1 MQFGLAE
8 MSDRLGRGVFLGI
21 LRGDSVAKLISTSA
35 FGHGFLRN
43 LSISRKF
50 LVVFAVL
57 MVSLAVV
64 ASISITGM
72 RTISGTFDSAAD
84 TYAASKLAA
93 RIETNVSRVIAAQNQ
108 YLRMSGDAQAQA
120 VTIGIDEMKKNVASL
135 SELTKGTDVAEK
147 VAKIAGIVDEYATTF
162 DGMRAAR
169 EGHKAAVDEAAKRS
183 ESLSAAFAAL
193 AEGAAQ
199 GGTLSLIKKAVTAYG
214 TFSRLNGGVARYA
227 ASMSAGDGSAAGND
241 LGTLQAQIAEL
252 KTYAILGNVGVQYQK
267 VGEELDAF
275 KKAFQAIAAATGALN
290 ESRRNLAKGDGNITV
305 ESVALSD
312 SFSKSFD
319 AAKNDLQSAIGKAM
333 NMQMVLA
340 FAVAVVAGALIWVI
354 SRSVAGPIGTLTD
367 AMARLAKRD
376 WSVTVKGLSR
386 KDEIGRMAG
395 TLQVFKESGQSAD
408 QMQAEMEAE
417 RARTAEEQRAE
428 MLAFADRF
436 EKAIGAVVQ
445 RVGNSAREMAG
456 LSEQLADG
464 VERTKQRSASA
475 ADASQGAATN
485 VQTVAA
491 AVEELTTTVQEISR
505 QVVESHNATTEAV
518 TVAGQADT
526 EVGQLSEAA
535 ARIGDVTKL
544 INDIAEQ
551 TNLLA
556 LNATIEAA
564 RAGDAGKGF
573 AVVAAEVKNLAQQ
586 TSRATEQITSQIAA
600 IQSSTQTTVG
610 AIRGVGAT
618 IRKVNEISQAVAA
631 AIEQQD
637 AATQEIARNTQQAF
651 TGTQQVAGD
660 IAEVTNVAADSG
672 AAAERTRES
681 AGELAREAEELS
693 QELAA
698 FLAKVR
704 AA

>member
-1 MQFGLAE
+1 
-8 MSDRLGRGVFLGI
+8 
-21 LRGDSVAKLISTSA
+21 
-35 FGHGFLRN
+35 
-43 LSISRKF
+43 
-50 LVVFAVL
+50 
-57 MVSLAVV
+57 MVSLAAV
-64 ASISITGM
+64 AMISMTGV
-72 RTISGTFDSAAD
+72 REILGTFDRAAAA
-84 TYAASKLAA
+84 YSASKLASQMEA
-93 RIETNVSRVIAAQNQ
+93 IVSRVVAAENA
-108 YLRMSGDAQAQA
+108 YLRMGGNTQAEA
-120 VTIGIDEMKKNVASL
+120 VTIGIEEMQKTTAAL
-135 SELTKGTDVAEK
+135 AEATKGTPEAEK
-147 VAKIAGIVDEYATTF
+147 VGTLAGIVETYAKTF
-162 DGMRAAR
+162 DAMHKAR
-169 EGHKAAVDEAAKRS
+169 EAHAAAAADAATKAEG
-183 ESLSAAFAAL
+183 LSAAFAAM

-199 GGTLSLIKKAVTAYG
+199 GGTLSLIRKSVAAYG
-214 TFSRLNGGVARYA
+214 TFSRLNVAVTRYSW
-227 ASMSAGDGSAAGND
+227 SMSAVDSTPAGYEIE
-241 LGTLQAQIAEL
+241 LLEKQIAEI
-252 KTYAILGNVGVQYQK
+252 KTYAVLGNVGQQYQA
-267 VGEELDAF
+267 VVTELEAF
-275 KKAFQAIAAATGALN
+275 KQAFQAIAEATTALN
-290 ESRRNLAKGDGNITV
+290 VSRRDLARKDGSILT

-312 SFSKSFD
+312 AFAKNFD
-319 AAKNDLQSAIGKAM
+319 AAKDALQDAIDGAM
-333 NMQMVLA
+333 NMLMMLGLV
-340 FAVAVVAGALIWVI
+340 VAVVAGALIWLI
-354 SRSVAGPIGTLTD
+354 SRSVAGPAGVLTE
-367 AMARLAKRD
+367 AMTRLAKRD
-376 WSVTVKGLSR
+376 WSAMVEGLDR

-395 TLQVFKESGQSAD
+395 ALQIFKESGQAAD
-408 QMQAEMEAE
+408 HMQAEMEAE
-417 RARTAEEQRAE
+417 RARAAEEQRAE

-445 RVGNSAREMAG
+445 RVGNSAREMAD

-475 ADASQGAATN
+475 AEASQGAATN

-505 QVVESHNATTEAV
+505 QVVESHNRTTEAV
-518 TVAGQADT
+518 SVAGQADA
-526 EVGQLSEAA
+526 EVSQLSDAA
-535 ARIGDVTKL
+535 ARIGDVTKM
-544 INDIAEQ
+544 ITEIAEQ

-586 TSRATEQITSQIAA
+586 TSRATEQITSQIVA
-600 IQSSTQTTVG
+600 IQTSTQTTVN

-651 TGTQQVAGD
+651 GGTQRVAGD

-672 AAAERTRES
+672 TAAERTRES

-693 QELAA
+693 TELAA

>member
-1 MQFGLAE
+1 M
-8 MSDRLGRGVFLGI
+8 
-21 LRGDSVAKLISTSA
+21 AKLASSSS

-43 LSISRKF
+43 VSISRKF

-57 MVSLAVV
+57 MVSLAAVGL
-64 ASISITGM
+64 ISMNGM
-72 RTISGTFDSAAD
+72 RIIFSTFERATEAYS
-84 TYAASKLAA
+84 ASKLAA
-93 RIETNVSRVIAAQNQ
+93 QIESTVSRVIAAQNQ
-108 YLRMSGDAQAQA
+108 YLRMGGDAQAQA
-120 VTIGIDEMKKNVASL
+120 VTIGIGEMRKSVASL
-135 SELTKGTDVAEK
+135 GELTQGSPVAENVTK
-147 VAKIAGIVDEYATTF
+147 LAGIMDQYAKTF
-162 DGMRAAR
+162 EGLRQAR
-169 EGHKAAVDEAAKRS
+169 EAHKVVAEEATKKA
-183 ESLSAAFAAL
+183 ETLSAAFAAL

-199 GGTLSLIKKAVTAYG
+199 GGTLSLIRKTVAAYG
-214 TFSRLNGGVARYA
+214 TFARLNGEMARYA

-241 LGTLQAQIAEL
+241 LGSLQAQIGEL
-252 KTYAILGNVGVQYQK
+252 KTYAVLGNVGTQYQG
-267 VGEELDAF
+267 VVAEIDEF
-275 KKAFQAIAAATGALN
+275 KKTFQAIATATAALN
-290 ESRRNLAKGDGNITV
+290 EGRRNLARLDGSTLT
-305 ESVALSD
+305 ESVALSG
-312 SFSKSFD
+312 SFAKAFD
-319 AAKNDLQSAIGKAM
+319 ATKKELEGAIDEAM
-333 NMQMVLA
+333 KMLMVLA
-340 FAVAVVAGALIWVI
+340 FAVAVVAGSLIWVI
-354 SRSVAGPIGTLTD
+354 SRSVSGPIGTLTD

-386 KDEIGRMAG
+386 KDEIGRMAVA
-395 TLQVFKESGQSAD
+395 LQVFKESGQSAD
-408 QMQAEMEAE
+408 QMQVEMEAE
-417 RARTAEEQRAE
+417 RGRVAEEQRAE
-428 MLAFADRF
+428 MLDFADRF

-445 RVGNSAREMAG
+445 RVGNSAREMAA
-456 LSEQLADG
+456 LSEQLAEG

-505 QVVESHNATTEAV
+505 QVTDSHNATTEAV

-526 EVGQLSEAA
+526 EVSQLSEAA

-610 AIRGVGAT
+610 AIRGVGNT
-618 IRKVNEISQAVAA
+618 IRKVKEISQAVAA

-660 IAEVTNVAADSG
+660 IAEVTNVASASG
-672 AAAERTRES
+672 SAAEKTRES
-681 AGELAREAEELS
+681 AGDLAREAEELS
-693 QELAA
+693 SELAA

>member
-1 MQFGLAE
+1 M
-8 MSDRLGRGVFLGI
+8 
-21 LRGDSVAKLISTSA
+21 
-35 FGHGFLRN
+35 
-43 LSISRKF
+43 
-50 LVVFAVL
+50 
-57 MVSLAVV
+57 
-64 ASISITGM
+64 
-72 RTISGTFDSAAD
+72 
-84 TYAASKLAA
+84 
-93 RIETNVSRVIAAQNQ
+93 
-108 YLRMSGDAQAQA
+108 
-120 VTIGIDEMKKNVASL
+120 
-135 SELTKGTDVAEK
+135 
-147 VAKIAGIVDEYATTF
+147 
-162 DGMRAAR
+162 
-169 EGHKAAVDEAAKRS
+169 
-183 ESLSAAFAAL
+183 
-193 AEGAAQ
+193 
-199 GGTLSLIKKAVTAYG
+199 
-214 TFSRLNGGVARYA
+214 
-227 ASMSAGDGSAAGND
+227 
-241 LGTLQAQIAEL
+241 
-252 KTYAILGNVGVQYQK
+252 
-267 VGEELDAF
+267 
-275 KKAFQAIAAATGALN
+275 
-290 ESRRNLAKGDGNITV
+290 
-305 ESVALSD
+305 
-312 SFSKSFD
+312 
-319 AAKNDLQSAIGKAM
+319 
-333 NMQMVLA
+333 
-340 FAVAVVAGALIWVI
+340 VAGTLIWVI

-417 RARTAEEQRAE
+417 RGRVAEEQRAE

-518 TVAGQADT
+518 NVAGQADS
-526 EVGQLSEAA
+526 EVSQLSDAA
-535 ARIGDVTKL
+535 ARIGDVTKM
-544 INDIAEQ
+544 ITEIAEQ

-586 TSRATEQITSQIAA
+586 TSRATEQITSQISA
-600 IQSSTQTTVG
+600 IQASTRTTVG

-651 TGTQQVAGD
+651 SGTQRWRATSPRSPTSPPTAAPPRRRPARAPATSRAKPRSSAASSRPSSPRCGRPSAARPRVPGPQSTKSDAASAALVTVAN
-660 IAEVTNVAADSG
+660 VT
-672 AAAERTRES
+672 R
-681 AGELAREAEELS
+681 LS
-693 QELAA
+693 PPPL
-698 FLAKVR
+698 LSN
-704 AA
+704 

>member
-1 MQFGLAE
+1 M
-8 MSDRLGRGVFLGI
+8 
-21 LRGDSVAKLISTSA
+21 AKLVSNSA

-43 LSISRKF
+43 LGISRKF

-57 MVSLAVV
+57 MASLAAV

-84 TYAASKLAA
+84 AYAASKLAA

-108 YLRMSGDAQAQA
+108 YLRMSGDAEAQA
-120 VTIGIDEMKKNVASL
+120 VTSGIDEMKKNVADL
-135 SELTKGTDVAEK
+135 SELTQGTEVADK
-147 VAKIAGIVDEYATTF
+147 VAKIAGIVDEYAKDF
-162 DGMRAAR
+162 AGMRMAR

-199 GGTLSLIKKAVTAYG
+199 GGTLSLIRKAVAAYG
-214 TFSRLNGGVARYA
+214 TFSRLNVEITRYSW
-227 ASMSAGDGSAAGND
+227 SMSAVDSTPAGYD
-241 LGTLQAQIAEL
+241 LELLEKQIGEI
-252 KTYAILGNVGVQYQK
+252 KTYAVLGNVGHQYQA
-267 VGEELDAF
+267 VAAQLDAF
-275 KKAFQAIAAATGALN
+275 KEAFQSIGEATTKLN
-290 ESRRNLAKGDGNITV
+290 VSRRDLARMDGSILT

-312 SFSKSFD
+312 AFAKTFD
-319 AAKNDLQSAIGKAM
+319 AAKNDLESAIGKAM
-333 NMQMVLA
+333 NMLMVLA
-340 FAVAVVAGALIWVI
+340 FAVAMVAGTLIWVI

-395 TLQVFKESGQSAD
+395 ALQVFKETGQAAD
-408 QMQAEMEAE
+408 QMQADMEAE
-417 RARTAEEQRAE
+417 RARSAEEQRAE

-445 RVGNSAREMAG
+445 RVGNSAREMAD

-505 QVVESHNATTEAV
+505 QVVESHDATTEAV

-586 TSRATEQITSQIAA
+586 TSRAT
-600 IQSSTQTTVG
+600 
-610 AIRGVGAT
+610 
-618 IRKVNEISQAVAA
+618 
-631 AIEQQD
+631 
-637 AATQEIARNTQQAF
+637 
-651 TGTQQVAGD
+651 
-660 IAEVTNVAADSG
+660 
-672 AAAERTRES
+672 
-681 AGELAREAEELS
+681 
-693 QELAA
+693 
-698 FLAKVR
+698 
-704 AA
+704 

>member
-1 MQFGLAE
+1 MGIV
-8 MSDRLGRGVFLGI
+8 RGI
-21 LRGDSVAKLISTSA
+21 SVTKLTSTST

-57 MVSLAVV
+57 MVSLAAV
-64 ASISITGM
+64 AAISITGM

-84 TYAASKLAA
+84 AYLASKLAA

-135 SELTKGTDVAEK
+135 TELTQGTEVAAK
-147 VAKIAGIVDEYATTF
+147 VAKIGGIVDEYAKTF
-162 DGMRAAR
+162 DGMRTAR

-199 GGTLSLIKKAVTAYG
+199 GGTLSLIKKTVTAYG
-214 TFSRLNGGVARYA
+214 TFSRLNGEVARYA
-227 ASMSAGDGSAAGND
+227 ASMSAGNGSAAGND

-252 KTYAILGNVGVQYQK
+252 KTYAILGNVGAQYQK
-267 VGEELDAF
+267 VGEELEAF
-275 KKAFQAIAAATGALN
+275 KTAFKAIAAATGALN

-319 AAKNDLQSAIGKAM
+319 AAKNDLESAIGKAM
-333 NMQMVLA
+333 SMLMVLA
-340 FAVAVVAGALIWVI
+340 FAVAVVAGSLIWVI

-376 WSVTVKGLSR
+376 WSVVVKGLSR

-408 QMQAEMEAE
+408 QMQAEMETE
-417 RARTAEEQRAE
+417 RGRVAEEQRAE

-518 TVAGQADT
+518 GVAGQADA
-526 EVGQLSEAA
+526 EVSQLSDAA
-535 ARIGDVTKL
+535 AKIGDVTKM
-544 INDIAEQ
+544 ITEIAEQ

-600 IQSSTQTTVG
+600 IQSSTRTTVG

-672 AAAERTRES
+672 AAAEKTRES
-681 AGELAREAEELS
+681 AGDLAREAEELS
-693 QELAA
+693 SELAA

>member
-1 MQFGLAE
+1 MMQSAGPRRF
-8 MSDRLGRGVFLGI
+8 VGI
-21 LRGDSVAKLISTSA
+21 RRGDSVAKLISNTA

-43 LSISRKF
+43 QAISRKF

-57 MVSLAVV
+57 MVSLAAVGM
-64 ASISITGM
+64 ISMNGM
-72 RTISGTFDSAAD
+72 RIILGTFDRATEAY
-84 TYAASKLAA
+84 TASKLASQ
-93 RIETNVSRVIAAQNQ
+93 IESTVSRVIGAENQ
-108 YLRMSGDAQAQA
+108 YLRMAGDAQAQA
-120 VTIGIDEMKKNVASL
+120 VVIGIDEMRKYVAKLTDLTQGSPVAENVAKL
-135 SELTKGTDVAEK
+135 
-147 VAKIAGIVDEYATTF
+147 AGIVDDYAKTF
-162 DGMRAAR
+162 EGLRQAR
-169 EGHKAAVDEAAKRS
+169 ENHKAVAADATKKAEA
-183 ESLSAAFAAL
+183 LSAAFAAL
-193 AEGAAQ
+193 AEGAAD
-199 GGTLSLIKKAVTAYG
+199 GGTLSLIRKTVAAYG
-214 TFSRLNGGVARYA
+214 TFSRLNGEIARYA

-252 KTYAILGNVGVQYQK
+252 KTYAVIGNVGTQYQR
-267 VGEELDAF
+267 VVAELDAF
-275 KKAFQAIAAATGALN
+275 KKTFQSIANATAGLN
-290 ESRRNLAKGDGNITV
+290 EGRRNLARMDGSILT
-305 ESVALSD
+305 ESVSLSG
-312 SFSKSFD
+312 SFAKAFD
-319 AAKNDLQSAIGKAM
+319 ATKKQLEGAIDRAM
-333 NMQMVLA
+333 NMLMVLA
-340 FAVAVVAGALIWVI
+340 FAVAVVAGTLIWVI
-354 SRSVAGPIGTLTD
+354 SRSVSGPIGTLTD
-367 AMARLAKRD
+367 TMARLAKRD
-376 WSVTVKGLSR
+376 WTVTVKGLSR

-417 RARTAEEQRAE
+417 RGRVAEEQRAE

-445 RVGNSAREMAG
+445 RVGNSAREMAD
-456 LSEQLADG
+456 LSEQLAVG

-518 TVAGQADT
+518 TVAGRADA
-526 EVGQLSEAA
+526 EVSLLSDAA
-535 ARIGDVTKL
+535 ARIGDVTKM
-544 INDIAEQ
+544 ITEIAEQ

-586 TSRATEQITSQIAA
+586 TSRATEQITSQISA
-600 IQSSTQTTVG
+600 IQASTQTTVG

-672 AAAERTRES
+672 AAAEKTRES
-681 AGELAREAEELS
+681 AGDLAREAEELS
-693 QELAA
+693 SELAA

>member
-1 MQFGLAE
+1 
-8 MSDRLGRGVFLGI
+8 
-21 LRGDSVAKLISTSA
+21 VAKLDSGSS

-57 MVSLAVV
+57 MVSLAAVGL
-64 ASISITGM
+64 ISMNGM
-72 RTISGTFDSAAD
+72 RIIFGTFDRAAHAY
-84 TYAASKLAA
+84 TASKLAGQ
-93 RIETNVSRVIAAQNQ
+93 IESQVSHVVAAENT
-108 YLRMSGDAQAQA
+108 YLRLGGAMQAQA
-120 VTIGIDEMKKNVASL
+120 VTTGLDEMKKAVANL
-135 SELTKGTDVAEK
+135 SKETEGTA
-147 VAKIAGIVDEYATTF
+147 VAKQVTKVVGLIDLYTDTF
-162 DGMRAAR
+162 NQMYQAR
-169 EGHKAAVDEAAKRS
+169 EAHAAAAADATKKAEG
-183 ESLSAAFAAL
+183 LSSAFAVM

-199 GGTLSLIKKAVTAYG
+199 GGTLSLIKKAVSAYG
-214 TFSRLNGGVARYA
+214 TFARLNSGMARYA
-227 ASMSAGDGSAAGND
+227 ASMSAGDGNAAGAD
-241 LGTLQAQIAEL
+241 LKLLQEQLTEL
-252 KTYAILGNVGVQYQK
+252 KTYAVLGNVGDQYQA
-267 VGEELDAF
+267 VVTQLDAF
-275 KKAFQAIAAATGALN
+275 KQAFQAIDSATAQLN
-290 ESRRNLAKGDGNITV
+290 GSRRELARMDGNIV
-305 ESVALSD
+305 GESAALSGT
-312 SFSKSFD
+312 FAKSFD
-319 AAKNDLQSAIGKAM
+319 AAKTDLQDSIDAAMRVLMTLGAVIAI
-333 NMQMVLA
+333 
-340 FAVAVVAGALIWVI
+340 VAGLLIWVI

-367 AMARLAKRD
+367 AMGRLAKRD

-386 KDEIGRMAG
+386 KDEIGRMAVA
-395 TLQVFKESGQSAD
+395 LQVFKESGQSAD
-408 QMQAEMEAE
+408 HMQAEMESE
-417 RARTAEEQRAE
+417 RARAAEEQHAE
-428 MLAFADRF
+428 MMDFADRF

-445 RVGNSAREMAG
+445 RVGNSAREMAA
-456 LSEQLADG
+456 LSEQLAAG

-505 QVVESHNATTEAV
+505 QVVESHNATTHAV
-518 TVAGQADT
+518 DVAGKADA
-526 EVGQLSEAA
+526 EVSQLSDAA
-535 ARIGDVTKL
+535 ARIGDVTKM
-544 INDIAEQ
+544 ITEIAEQ

-586 TSRATEQITSQIAA
+586 TSRATEQITSQITA

-660 IAEVTNVAADSG
+660 IAEVTNVASDSG
-672 AAAERTRES
+672 AAAEKTRES
-681 AGELAREAEELS
+681 AGDLAREAEELS
-693 QELAA
+693 SELAA
-698 FLAKVR
+698 FLARVR

>member
-1 MQFGLAE
+1 M
-8 MSDRLGRGVFLGI
+8 
-21 LRGDSVAKLISTSA
+21 AKVTSNSA

-64 ASISITGM
+64 GLISMNGM
-72 RTISGTFDSAAD
+72 RMILGTFDRAANA
-84 TYAASKLAA
+84 YAASKLAGQ
-93 RIETNVSRVIAAQNQ
+93 IESQVAHVVAAENT
-108 YLRMSGDAQAQA
+108 YLRLGGAMQAQA
-120 VTIGIDEMKKNVASL
+120 VTTGLDEMRKAVE
-135 SELTKGTDVAEK
+135 ELAKETAGTAVTKQVTKVMGLVELYTD
-147 VAKIAGIVDEYATTF
+147 TF
-162 DGMRAAR
+162 NEMYKAREAHTAAAADAAR
-169 EGHKAAVDEAAKRS
+169 KAE
-183 ESLSAAFAAL
+183 ELSSGFAAM

-199 GGTLSLIKKAVTAYG
+199 SGTLSLIKKTVLAYG
-214 TFSRLNGGVARYA
+214 TFARLNGALARYA
-227 ASMSAGDGSAAGND
+227 ASMSAGDGAAVADDIKLLEGQ
-241 LGTLQAQIAEL
+241 LAEL
-252 KTYAILGNVGVQYQK
+252 KTYAVLGNVGQQYQS
-267 VGEELDAF
+267 VGTQLDAF
-275 KKAFQAIAAATGALN
+275 KQAFQAIDAATAQLN
-290 ESRRNLAKGDGNITV
+290 GSRRELARMDGNIV
-305 ESVALSD
+305 GESAALSD
-312 SFSKSFD
+312 TFAKSFD
-319 AAKNDLQSAIGKAM
+319 AAKSDLQKSIDEAM
-333 NMQMVLA
+333 RVLMVLA
-340 FAVAVVAGALIWVI
+340 FAVAVVAGALIWVV
-354 SRSVAGPIGTLTD
+354 SRSVSGPIGTLTD

-408 QMQAEMEAE
+408 QMQTEMEAE
-417 RARTAEEQRAE
+417 RSRVAEEQRAE

-445 RVGNSAREMAG
+445 RVGDSAREMAG

-518 TVAGQADT
+518 NVAGQADS
-526 EVGQLSEAA
+526 EVSQLSDAA
-535 ARIGDVTKL
+535 ARIGDVTKM
-544 INDIAEQ
+544 ITEIAEQ

-586 TSRATEQITSQIAA
+586 TSRATEQITSQISA
-600 IQSSTQTTVG
+600 IQASTRTTVT
-610 AIRGVGAT
+610 AIRGVGNT

-672 AAAERTRES
+672 AAAEKTRES
-681 AGELAREAEELS
+681 AGDLAREAEELS
-693 QELAA
+693 SELAA

-704 AA
+704 TA

>member
-1 MQFGLAE
+1 M
-8 MSDRLGRGVFLGI
+8 
-21 LRGDSVAKLISTSA
+21 AKLISSST

-57 MVSLAVV
+57 MMSLAAL

-72 RTISGTFDSAAD
+72 RTISGTFDSAAGAY
-84 TYAASKLAA
+84 TASKLAA
-93 RIETNVSRVIAAQNQ
+93 QIETNVARVIAAQNQ
-108 YLRMSGDAQAQA
+108 YLRMSGDAQAQG
-120 VTIGIDEMKKNVASL
+120 VVIGIDQMKKNVASL
-135 SELTKGTDVAEK
+135 SELTQGTDVAAK
-147 VAKIAGIVDEYATTF
+147 VAKIAGIVDEYGKTF
-162 DGMRAAR
+162 DGMRTAR

-199 GGTLSLIKKAVTAYG
+199 SGTLSLIKKTVTAYG
-214 TFSRLNGGVARYA
+214 TFSRLNGEVARYA

-241 LGTLQAQIAEL
+241 LGTLQAQLAEL
-252 KTYAILGNVGVQYQK
+252 KTYAVLGNVGVQYQK
-267 VGEELDAF
+267 VGEELEAF
-275 KKAFQAIAAATGALN
+275 KQAFKAIAAATGALN

-319 AAKNDLQSAIGKAM
+319 GAKNDLQSAIAKAM
-333 NMQMVLA
+333 KMLMVLA
-340 FAVAVVAGALIWVI
+340 FAVAVVAGSLIWVI

-367 AMARLAKRD
+367 TMALLAKRD
-376 WSVTVKGLSR
+376 WSVMVKGRSR

-417 RARTAEEQRAE
+417 RGRVAEEQRAE

-518 TVAGQADT
+518 DVAGRADA
-526 EVGQLSEAA
+526 EVSQLSDAA
-535 ARIGDVTKL
+535 ARIGDVTKM
-544 INDIAEQ
+544 ITEIAEQ

-600 IQSSTQTTVG
+600 IQASTRTTVG

-672 AAAERTRES
+672 AAAENTRES

-693 QELAA
+693 SELAA

>member
-1 MQFGLAE
+1 MQFGLAACPIGWATAF
-8 MSDRLGRGVFLGI
+8 MGI
-21 LRGDSVAKLISTSA
+21 LRGDSVAKVVSNSA

-43 LSISRKF
+43 LGISRKF

-57 MVSLAVV
+57 MVSLAAV

-84 TYAASKLAA
+84 AYAASKLAA

-108 YLRMSGDAQAQA
+108 YLRESGDEQAQA
-120 VTIGIDEMKKNVASL
+120 VTVGIDEMKKNVAGL
-135 SELTKGTDVAEK
+135 SELTQGTEVADK
-147 VAKIAGIVDEYATTF
+147 VAKIAGIVDKYAKDF
-162 DGMRAAR
+162 AGMRTAR
-169 EGHKAAVDEAAKRS
+169 ESHKAAVDEAAKRS

-199 GGTLSLIKKAVTAYG
+199 GGTLSLIRKAVAAYG
-214 TFSRLNGGVARYA
+214 TFSRLNVEITRYSW
-227 ASMSAGDGSAAGND
+227 SMSAVDSTPAGYD
-241 LGTLQAQIAEL
+241 LELLEKQIGEI
-252 KTYAILGNVGVQYQK
+252 KTYAVLGNVGQQYQA
-267 VGEELDAF
+267 VAAQLEAF
-275 KKAFQAIAAATGALN
+275 KEAFQSIGEATTTLN
-290 ESRRNLAKGDGNITV
+290 VSRRDLARMDGSILT

-312 SFSKSFD
+312 AFAKTFD
-319 AAKNDLQSAIGKAM
+319 AAKNDLESAIGKAM
-333 NMQMVLA
+333 NMLMVLA
-340 FAVAVVAGALIWVI
+340 FAVAMVAGTLIWVI

-395 TLQVFKESGQSAD
+395 ALQVFKETGQAAD
-408 QMQAEMEAE
+408 QMQADMEAE
-417 RARTAEEQRAE
+417 RARSGEEQRAE

-445 RVGNSAREMAG
+445 RVGNSAREMAD
-456 LSEQLADG
+456 LSEQLAEG

-610 AIRGVGAT
+610 AIRGVGNT

-693 QELAA
+693 SELAA
-698 FLAKVR
+698 FLARVR

>member
-8 MSDRLGRGVFLGI
+8 MSDRLGHGVLWGIVRGIF
-21 LRGDSVAKLISTSA
+21 VAKLIPNST

-43 LSISRKF
+43 LGISRKF

-57 MVSLAVV
+57 MASLAAV

-84 TYAASKLAA
+84 AYAASKLAA
-93 RIETNVSRVIAAQNQ
+93 RIETNVSGVIAAQNQ
-108 YLRMSGDAQAQA
+108 YLRMSGNAQARA
-120 VTIGIDEMKKNVASL
+120 VTIGIDEMKQNVASL
-135 SELTKGTDVAEK
+135 SELTQGTGVAEK
-147 VAKIAGIVDEYATTF
+147 VAKIAGIVDEYAKTF
-162 DGMRAAR
+162 EGMRTAR
-169 EGHKAAVDEAAKRS
+169 EGHKAAVDETAKRS

-199 GGTLSLIKKAVTAYG
+199 GGTLSLIRKAVAAYG
-214 TFSRLNGGVARYA
+214 TFARLNGGVVRYA
-227 ASMSAGDGSAAGND
+227 ASMASGDGSAAGND
-241 LGTLQAQIAEL
+241 IGTLQTQIAEL
-252 KTYAILGNVGVQYQK
+252 KTSAVLGNVGPQYQA
-267 VGEELDAF
+267 VVTELDAF
-275 KKAFQAIAAATGALN
+275 KKAFQSIAAATGALN
-290 ESRRNLAKGDGNITV
+290 ESRRNLARMDGNITV
-305 ESVALSD
+305 ESFALSD

-319 AAKNDLQSAIGKAM
+319 AAKNDLESAIGKAM
-333 NMQMVLA
+333 NMLMVLA
-340 FAVAVVAGALIWVI
+340 FAVAMVAGTLIWVI

-395 TLQVFKESGQSAD
+395 ALQVFKETGQAAD

-417 RARTAEEQRAE
+417 RGRAAEEQRTE

-436 EKAIGAVVQ
+436 EKAIGAVVH
-445 RVGNSAREMAG
+445 RVGNSAREMAD

-526 EVGQLSEAA
+526 EVSQLSEAA

-610 AIRGVGAT
+610 AIRGVGNT

-693 QELAA
+693 SELAA
-698 FLAKVR
+698 FLARVR
-704 AA
+704 TA

>member
-1 MQFGLAE
+1 
-8 MSDRLGRGVFLGI
+8 MS
-21 LRGDSVAKLISTSA
+21 KSA
-35 FGHGFLRN
+35 FGHSFLKN
-43 LSISRKF
+43 LTISRKF

-57 MVSLAVV
+57 MASLAIV
-64 ASISITGM
+64 AMISMNGM
-72 RTISGTFDSAAD
+72 REIFGTFDRAAGAY
-84 TYAASKLAA
+84 TASKLAGQL
-93 RIETNVSRVIAAQNQ
+93 ESTVSRVIAAENT
-108 YLRMSGDAQAQA
+108 YLRMGGDMQAQA
-120 VTIGIDEMKKNVASL
+120 VTVGIDEMEKNAAKLAKLTEGTPVAQN
-135 SELTKGTDVAEK
+135 
-147 VAKIAGIVDEYATTF
+147 VAKIVDIIEAYAKTF
-162 DGMRAAR
+162 ADMHRAR
-169 EGHKAAVDEAAKRS
+169 EMHTVAAAAAAKS
-183 ESLSAAFAAL
+183 AEGLSAAFSAL
-193 AEGAAQ
+193 AEGAAE
-199 GGTLSLIKKAVTAYG
+199 GGTLSLIRKSVAAYG
-214 TFSRLNGGVARYA
+214 TFSHLNGAIARFA
-227 ASMSAGDGSAAGND
+227 ASMSAADGAAAGED
-241 LGTLQAQIAEL
+241 LKALDGQIGEL
-252 KTYAILGNVGVQYQK
+252 KTYAVLGNVGEQYQ
-267 VGEELDAF
+267 EAITQLDAF
-275 KKAFQAIAAATGALN
+275 KQTFETINAATATLN
-290 ESRRNLAKGDGNITV
+290 DSRHELAGMDGNILT
-305 ESVALSD
+305 EAVALSD
-312 SFSKSFD
+312 SFAKSFD
-319 AAKNDLQSAIGKAM
+319 AAKKDLEASIDHAM
-333 NMQMVLA
+333 RMLMVLA
-340 FAVAVVAGALIWVI
+340 LAVAVVAGSLIWLI
-354 SRSVAGPIGTLTD
+354 SRSVAGPISVLTE

-376 WSVTVKGLSR
+376 WTATVDELDR

-395 TLQVFKESGQSAD
+395 ALQVFKESGQSAD
-408 QMQAEMEAE
+408 HMQAEMEAE
-417 RARTAEEQRAE
+417 RARTADEQRAE
-428 MLAFADRF
+428 MLDFADRF

-445 RVGNSAREMAG
+445 RVGNSAREMAE

-464 VERTKQRSASA
+464 VERTKVRSASA

-505 QVVESHNATTEAV
+505 QVLESHNATTEAV
-518 TVAGQADT
+518 NVAGQADA
-526 EVGQLSEAA
+526 EVSQLSDAA
-535 ARIGDVTKL
+535 ARIGDVTKM
-544 INDIAEQ
+544 ITEIAEQ

-651 TGTQQVAGD
+651 SGTQRVAGD

-681 AGELAREAEELS
+681 AGDLAREAEELS
-693 QELAA
+693 HELAT

>member
-1 MQFGLAE
+1 M
-8 MSDRLGRGVFLGI
+8 
-21 LRGDSVAKLISTSA
+21 
-35 FGHGFLRN
+35 
-43 LSISRKF
+43 
-50 LVVFAVL
+50 
-57 MVSLAVV
+57 
-64 ASISITGM
+64 
-72 RTISGTFDSAAD
+72 
-84 TYAASKLAA
+84 
-93 RIETNVSRVIAAQNQ
+93 
-108 YLRMSGDAQAQA
+108 
-120 VTIGIDEMKKNVASL
+120 
-135 SELTKGTDVAEK
+135 
-147 VAKIAGIVDEYATTF
+147 
-162 DGMRAAR
+162 
-169 EGHKAAVDEAAKRS
+169 
-183 ESLSAAFAAL
+183 
-193 AEGAAQ
+193 
-199 GGTLSLIKKAVTAYG
+199 
-214 TFSRLNGGVARYA
+214 
-227 ASMSAGDGSAAGND
+227 
-241 LGTLQAQIAEL
+241 
-252 KTYAILGNVGVQYQK
+252 LGNVGDQYQE
-267 VGEELDAF
+267 VVSQLEGF
-275 KKAFQAIAAATGALN
+275 KQAFQSIDAATAQLN
-290 ESRRNLAKGDGNITV
+290 GSRRELARMDSNILS

-312 SFSKSFD
+312 TFAKSFD
-319 AAKNDLQSAIGKAM
+319 TAKTGLEASIDDAMRMLMMLGAMVAI
-333 NMQMVLA
+333 
-340 FAVAVVAGALIWVI
+340 VAGTLIWVI
-354 SRSVAGPIGTLTD
+354 SRSVAGPIGVLTE

-376 WSVTVKGLSR
+376 WSIMVDGLDR

-395 TLQVFKESGQSAD
+395 ALQVFKESGQAAD

-417 RARTAEEQRAE
+417 RSRVAQEQHAE
-428 MLAFADRF
+428 MMDFADRF
-436 EKAIGAVVQ
+436 EKAIGAVVT
-445 RVGNSAREMAG
+445 RVGNSAREMAE

-518 TVAGQADT
+518 NVAGQADA
-526 EVGQLSEAA
+526 EVSQLSEAA
-535 ARIGDVTKL
+535 ARIGDVTKM
-544 INDIAEQ
+544 ITEIAEQ

-651 TGTQQVAGD
+651 SGTQRVAGD

-681 AGELAREAEELS
+681 AGDLAREAEELGS
-693 QELAA
+693 ELAA
-698 FLAKVR
+698 FLARVR

>member
-1 MQFGLAE
+1 VVKFA
-8 MSDRLGRGVFLGI
+8 S
-21 LRGDSVAKLISTSA
+21 SSA

-64 ASISITGM
+64 GLVSMNGM
-72 RTISGTFDSAAD
+72 RTILATFDRAANA
-84 TYAASKLAA
+84 YEASKVAGQ
-93 RIETNVSRVIAAQNQ
+93 IESTVSSVIAAENA
-108 YLRMSGDAQAQA
+108 YLRVGGAPEAEA
-120 VTIGIDEMKKNVASL
+120 VASGIKAL
-135 SELTKGTDVAEK
+135 EANTAKLAKLTENSQIAKQVSKISGTIEIYASTFAE
-147 VAKIAGIVDEYATTF
+147 
-162 DGMRAAR
+162 MHQAR
-169 EGHKAAVDEAAKRS
+169 ESHTKAAGEAAKAAQG
-183 ESLSAAFAAL
+183 LSAAFSQL
-193 AEGAAQ
+193 AEGAAK
-199 GGTLSLIKKAVTAYG
+199 GGTLSLIKKSVSAYG
-214 TFSRLNGGVARYA
+214 SFSRLNVEVTRFTSTMSPDDGTA
-227 ASMSAGDGSAAGND
+227 ASIDLTTLDSLLAA
-241 LGTLQAQIAEL
+241 L
-252 KTYAILGNVGVQYQK
+252 KTYAVLGD
-267 VGEELDAF
+267 VGEEYEKVMAQLDAF
-275 KKAFQAIAAATGALN
+275 KQAFATIDTATTVLN
-290 ESRRNLAKGDGNITV
+290 NSRRELSKIDTSIL
-305 ESVALSD
+305 EDSVALSNT
-312 SFSKSFD
+312 FAMSFD
-319 AAKNDLQSAIGKAM
+319 AAKSHLQGSIDEAM
-333 NMQMVLA
+333 RVLMMLA
-340 FAVAVVAGALIWVI
+340 FAVAVVAGTLIWVI

-367 AMARLAKRD
+367 TMAQLARRD
-376 WSVTVKGLSR
+376 WSATVKGLSR

-417 RARTAEEQRAE
+417 RTRTAQEQRAE
-428 MLAFADRF
+428 MLDFADRF

-445 RVGNSAREMAG
+445 RVGNSAREMAA

-464 VERTKQRSASA
+464 VERTKVRSASA
-475 ADASQGAATN
+475 AEASQGAATN

-505 QVVESHNATTEAV
+505 QVVQSHQATTDAV
-518 TVAGQADT
+518 SVAGKADS
-526 EVGQLSEAA
+526 EVSLLSEAA
-535 ARIGDVTKL
+535 ARIGDVTKM
-544 INDIAEQ
+544 ITEIAEQ

-586 TSRATEQITSQIAA
+586 TSRATEQITSQISA

-651 TGTQQVAGD
+651 TGTQRVAGD

-672 AAAERTRES
+672 AAAEKTRES
-681 AGELAREAEELS
+681 AGDLAREAEELG
-693 QELAA
+693 QELAT

>member
-1 MQFGLAE
+1 M
-8 MSDRLGRGVFLGI
+8 
-21 LRGDSVAKLISTSA
+21 AKLALKST
-35 FGHGFLRN
+35 FGHAFLKN
-43 LSISRKF
+43 LAIARKF

-57 MVSLAVV
+57 MVSLAAV
-64 ASISITGM
+64 AMISMTGM
-72 RTISGTFDSAAD
+72 RTISGTFDSAANA
-84 TYAASKLAA
+84 YAASKLAA
-93 RIETNVSRVIAAQNQ
+93 QIETNVSRVIAAQNQ

-120 VTIGIDEMKKNVASL
+120 VTVGIDKMRKNVT
-135 SELTKGTDVAEK
+135 ELAALTQGTAVADK
-147 VAKIAGIVDEYATTF
+147 VAKLAGIVDEYGKVF
-162 DGMRAAR
+162 EGMRQAR
-169 EGHKAAVDEAAKRS
+169 EAHKAAADDAAKQS
-183 ESLSAAFAAL
+183 ESLSASFAAL

-199 GGTLSLIKKAVTAYG
+199 GGTLSLIRKTVAAYG
-214 TFSRLNGGVARYA
+214 TFSKLNGEVARYA
-227 ASMSAGDGSAAGND
+227 GTMSAGDGSAAGND
-241 LGTLQAQIAEL
+241 LGTLKAQIDEL
-252 KTYAILGNVGVQYQK
+252 KTYAILGNVGPQYQT
-267 VGEELDAF
+267 VVAEIDAF

-290 ESRRNLAKGDGNITV
+290 EGRRNLARMDGNITV

-312 SFSKSFD
+312 TFSKSFD
-319 AAKNDLQSAIGKAM
+319 AAKDELQAAIDGAM
-333 NMQMVLA
+333 NMLMALGLVVA
-340 FAVAVVAGALIWVI
+340 AVAGSLIWLI
-354 SRSVAGPIGTLTD
+354 SRSVAGPAVVLTE

-376 WSVTVKGLSR
+376 WSAAVDNLDR

-395 TLQVFKESGQSAD
+395 ALQVFKESGQAAD
-408 QMQAEMEAE
+408 HMQAEMEAE
-417 RARTAEEQRAE
+417 RARVADEQRAE
-428 MLAFADRF
+428 MMAFADRF

-445 RVGNSAREMAG
+445 RVGNSAREMAA

-475 ADASQGAATN
+475 AEASQGAATN

-505 QVVESHNATTEAV
+505 QVVESHNATSEAV

-526 EVGQLSEAA
+526 EVSLLSDAA

-618 IRKVNEISQAVAA
+618 IRKVNEIAQAVAA

-651 TGTQQVAGD
+651 GGTQRVAGD

-672 AAAERTRES
+672 TAAERTRES
-681 AGELAREAEELS
+681 AGDLAREAEELS
-693 QELAA
+693 TELAA
-698 FLAKVR
+698 FLEKVR

>member
-1 MQFGLAE
+1 
-8 MSDRLGRGVFLGI
+8 
-21 LRGDSVAKLISTSA
+21 
-35 FGHGFLRN
+35 
-43 LSISRKF
+43 
-50 LVVFAVL
+50 
-57 MVSLAVV
+57 
-64 ASISITGM
+64 
-72 RTISGTFDSAAD
+72 
-84 TYAASKLAA
+84 
-93 RIETNVSRVIAAQNQ
+93 
-108 YLRMSGDAQAQA
+108 
-120 VTIGIDEMKKNVASL
+120 
-135 SELTKGTDVAEK
+135 
-147 VAKIAGIVDEYATTF
+147 
-162 DGMRAAR
+162 
-169 EGHKAAVDEAAKRS
+169 
-183 ESLSAAFAAL
+183 
-193 AEGAAQ
+193 
-199 GGTLSLIKKAVTAYG
+199 
-214 TFSRLNGGVARYA
+214 
-227 ASMSAGDGSAAGND
+227 
-241 LGTLQAQIAEL
+241 
-252 KTYAILGNVGVQYQK
+252 
-267 VGEELDAF
+267 
-275 KKAFQAIAAATGALN
+275 
-290 ESRRNLAKGDGNITV
+290 
-305 ESVALSD
+305 
-312 SFSKSFD
+312 
-319 AAKNDLQSAIGKAM
+319 
-333 NMQMVLA
+333 
-340 FAVAVVAGALIWVI
+340 VAGSLIWVI

-408 QMQAEMEAE
+408 QMQAEMETE
-417 RARTAEEQRAE
+417 RGRVAEEQRAE

-518 TVAGQADT
+518 NVAGRADA
-526 EVGQLSEAA
+526 EVSQLSDAA
-535 ARIGDVTKL
+535 AKIGDVTKM
-544 INDIAEQ
+544 ITEIAEQ

-600 IQSSTQTTVG
+600 IQSSTRTTVG

-681 AGELAREAEELS
+681 AGDLAREAEELS
-693 QELAA
+693 SELAT

-704 AA
+704 TA

>member
-1 MQFGLAE
+1 M
-8 MSDRLGRGVFLGI
+8 
-21 LRGDSVAKLISTSA
+21 AKLISTSA

-64 ASISITGM
+64 ASISISGM

-93 RIETNVSRVIAAQNQ
+93 RIETNVARVIAAQNQ
-108 YLRMSGDAQAQA
+108 YLRMSGDAQAQS
-120 VTIGIDEMKKNVASL
+120 VTIGIDEMKKNVATL

-147 VAKIAGIVDEYATTF
+147 VAKIAGIVDEYAKTF

-214 TFSRLNGGVARYA
+214 TFSRLNGEVARYA

-241 LGTLQAQIAEL
+241 LGTLQTQIAEL
-252 KTYAILGNVGVQYQK
+252 KTYAILGNVGTQYQK

-312 SFSKSFD
+312 SFSNSFD
-319 AAKNDLQSAIGKAM
+319 AAKNDLESAIGKAM

-340 FAVAVVAGALIWVI
+340 FAVAVVAGSLIWVI

-417 RARTAEEQRAE
+417 RARTAEEQRGE

-445 RVGNSAREMAG
+445 RVGDSAREMAG

-518 TVAGQADT
+518 NVAGQADT

-586 TSRATEQITSQIAA
+586 TSRATEQITSQIGA

-660 IAEVTNVAADSG
+660 IAEVTNVATDSG

-693 QELAA
+693 SELAA